1 MSEYF
6 EPILSIYQCGFR
18 KDHSAQHCLLVMVK
32 KWKKYLDHKGTCGA
46 LLTDLS
52 KSFACLP
59 RKLLLDKFNAYG
71 FDESSLN
78 YIEGY
83 LSDQKQRVINNN
95 SFSNWAINYYSVQQ
109 VSNLCPLLFICF
121 AQDNSF
127 VFNKKSYAEDNT
139 ADAMNKLSNQVL
151 RDIKMASEW
160 LFTWF

>member
-83 LSDQKQRVINNN
+83 
-95 SFSNWAINYYSVQQ
+95 FSNWAINYYSVQQ

-121 AQDNSF
+121 A
-127 VFNKKSYAEDNT
+127 
-139 ADAMNKLSNQVL
+139 
-151 RDIKMASEW
+151 
-160 LFTWF
+160 